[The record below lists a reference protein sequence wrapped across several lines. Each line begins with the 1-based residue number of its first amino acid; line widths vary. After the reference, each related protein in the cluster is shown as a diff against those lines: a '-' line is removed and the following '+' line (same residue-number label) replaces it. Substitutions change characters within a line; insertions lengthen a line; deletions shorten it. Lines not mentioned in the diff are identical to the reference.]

1 MSQMEGFF
9 QSAPTD
15 PRLLAVVENTA
26 QVNQA
31 GLTQS
36 KTEAP
41 ACWPEKKGTKVAWRP
56 ISRDPNTHQAF
67 QTEQDKEPSQALDQK
82 IPLLRCQKKNKKHK
96 QTSLLFFLDWNVY
109 DGVSELSKQ
118 LSLVLKRP
126 EPSPAHMASNV
137 FFSISIRRKRLWM
150 F

>member
-15 PRLLAVVENTA
+15 PRLLAVAENTA
-26 QVNQA
+26 QVNQV

-41 ACWPEKKGTKVAWRP
+41 ACWPEKKDKKVAWRP

-82 IPLLRCQKKNKKHK
+82 IPLLRCQKKKTQTNLPLVFSGLECLWWSQWAVQATKPCPQKTRAFTRTHGFFFFYQHKKE
-96 QTSLLFFLDWNVY
+96 TSVDV
-109 DGVSELSKQ
+109 
-118 LSLVLKRP
+118 
-126 EPSPAHMASNV
+126 
-137 FFSISIRRKRLWM
+137 WM
-150 F
+150 